1 MTEYYGGLWKD
12 TKREGCERHHPWAWD
27 TLYWLTSVGLNESPV
42 VQMIEKEHH
51 NGTYSFGG
59 DFNSQPGQFRQWQAE
74 EFIRD
79 NFWTAWEVDKQR
91 IRSLFGTKY
100 DKAFEQAEVQARKL
114 EAEGKLK
121 VDAEKLK
128 LYRERQELEKQEKL
142 ADEKLKEAN
151 AKKYQSEIEKQ
162 REVEKAKAEQDRIEA
177 QKELNKAKLDERH
190 QQLQK
195 EIAEKQLA
203 EAKEKSQ
210 AEEIKRHEQA
220 VQKETANLKEAESAR
235 KEAEAR
241 AQGKVEEYAKQKE
254 AEQQQRVRDLE
265 ERVKQLETEAKQR
278 EVQFAKQQSELH
290 DRLTQIEQRD
300 QALIEAVRAKEQTFQ
315 ARQDLAAAM
324 TQQSSSSSN
333 GEHRLDREQET
344 PEVSLNN
351 PSFNPQRVP
360 VPEHWRNPSVRGE
373 NEQFDP
379 IKHAVTSLEQ
389 GVTQHRQRQS
399 KIFRHAEQ
407 NLEQTRTLQ
416 EKQRDE
422 ASGHSVKHRQIDW
435 EFER

>member
-12 TKREGCERHHPWAWD
+12 TEREGCERHHPWAWD
-27 TLYWLTSVGLNESPV
+27 TLYWLTSVSLNESPV
-42 VQMIEKEHH
+42 FQMLKKEHH

-74 EFIRD
+74 EFIRG

-100 DKAFEQAEVQARKL
+100 DKAFEQAEAQARKL
-114 EAEGKLK
+114 ESEGKLK

-128 LYRERQELEKQEKL
+128 LYQERQEIEKQKQL
-142 ADEKLKEAN
+142 ADEKLKEAK
-151 AKKYQSEIEKQ
+151 AKEYQSEAEKQ
-162 REVEKAKAEQDRIEA
+162 RALEKAEAEKARVKDAE
-177 QKELNKAKLDERH
+177 KLNRAKLEERH
-190 QQLQK
+190 YQLQK

-203 EAKEKSQ
+203 EAKEKSRS
-210 AEEIKRHEQA
+210 EEIRKHEQA
-220 VQKETANLKEAESAR
+220 VQKETANLKEAENAR

-241 AQGKVEEYAKQKE
+241 AQGKVEEYSKQKE

-265 ERVKQLETEAKQR
+265 ERVKQLESEAKQR

-315 ARQDLAAAM
+315 ARQDLTAAM
-324 TQQSSSSSN
+324 TQQSNSSSN

-351 PSFNPQRVP
+351 SSFNPQRVP

-399 KIFRHAEQ
+399 KVFRHAEQ